1 MSAEHPSTAP
11 RSKMEIVDE
20 LARRIGVEAPP
31 MSTGSTEP
39 RAIFVLVNDRL
50 GLGLSGRLD
59 KPSLAKGIVEASGRP
74 WLPTYESRGSTVTK
88 EGLLAVMHAV
98 KFFTE

>member
-1 MSAEHPSTAP
+1 MSTESPSAVR
-11 RSKMEIVDE
+11 RSKKEIVDE
-20 LARRIGVEAPP
+20 LARLIGVEPPP

-39 RAIFVLVNDRL
+39 RTIFVLVNDRL
-50 GLGLSGRLD
+50 GLGLSARLD
-59 KPSLAKGIVEASGRP
+59 KPSLARGIVEASGRP

-98 KFFTE
+98 EFFTE